1 MTIKDILDLGKMG
14 YTKEDIEALIAR
26 ENAAQGA
33 KSEDKPKPAEPA
45 QVPQNQEPPKADP
58 LTASKKEPPKADGT
72 ELDRLF
78 AKLSELTTALQAH
91 NRGAA
96 EMGASIIDPRIVG
109 VNALSALSGFGTNK
123 KEE

>member
-45 QVPQNQEPPKADP
+45 QVPQKQ
-58 LTASKKEPPKADGT
+58 EPPKADGT

-109 VNALSALSGFGTNK
+109 VNALSALSGFDTNK